1 MGRSAKLV
9 KVKVGKQ
16 LYWSTSSGGKRAYFG
31 NCKEVSRKDAE
42 QAFISHRQGLLT
54 GAPPSFDEITVGE
67 LCERYLEWSLEYL
80 EEQNCQMKKS
90 CLSQWCNHKVGSG
103 ATRFS
108 ALFGWGKFIGDQPA
122 TKVTSEHLDD
132 FIAARRKDFRLV
144 GISAAQLAKVKR
156 CMSIGPAEGKVD
168 LNSAIKARLLEIKG
182 IGDNFANKILANR
195 PFKSVDDLDDLFR
208 DKAQPIGPTMLA
220 ALQTQVMAAW
230 RWAVEVGRILPPN
243 CQPFR
248 GVRKVKI
255 DQPLKLESDLPTIK
269 EVAALFRVAD
279 SDFIPGFGDLL
290 RCYYA
295 IGPRTGELAR
305 IRVCD
310 VEFGKQQVT
319 LIKHKRSTTMTTPKA
334 RTLTLN
340 DETVR
345 ILRRL
350 CHGKGPQDVVFTQAN
365 GKPWTTDRLDKSFQK
380 VREAAGVRDALT
392 IYSFRHLW
400 VSDQL
405 QADTETVLIADM
417 AGTSIR
423 QIERT
428 YGHIRTEHKAE
439 AQRRLDALRARKQA
453 G

>member
-16 LYWSTSSGGKRAYFG
+16 LYWATSSGGKRVYFG
-31 NCKEVSRKDAE
+31 NCKEVARKDAE
-42 QAFISHRQGLLT
+42 QAFLNHRQGLLS
-54 GAPPSFDEITVGE
+54 GAPSFDEITVGE
-67 LCERYLEWSLEYL
+67 LCERYLEWALEYL
-80 EEQNCQMKKS
+80 AHQNCQMKKS
-90 CLSQWCNHKVGSG
+90 CLSQWCDHKVGSG

-108 ALFGWGKFIGDQPA
+108 ALFGAGNYIGDQPA
-122 TKVTSEHLDD
+122 TKITSQHLED
-132 FIAARRKDFRLV
+132 FIAARRGDFRLV
-144 GISAAQLAKVKR
+144 GISAGKLAKVKR
-156 CMSIGPAEGKVD
+156 CVSIGSAEGKVD
-168 LNSAIKARLLEIKG
+168 LNSAIKARLLEIRG
-182 IGDNFANKILANR
+182 IGDNFANKIIANR
-195 PFKSVDDLDDLFR
+195 PFKSVDDLDELFR
-208 DKAQPIGPTMLA
+208 DKSQPIGSTMLA

-230 RWAVEVGRILPPN
+230 RWGVEVGKILPPN
-243 CQPFR
+243 CLPFR

-255 DQPLKLESDLPTIK
+255 NQPLKLESDLPTIS
-269 EVAALFRVAD
+269 EVAKLIKVAD
-279 SDFIPGFGDLL
+279 SGLIPGFVDLL

-310 VEFGKQQVT
+310 VEFDKQQVT

-340 DETVR
+340 EETME
-345 ILRRL
+345 ILKGL
-350 CHGKGPQDVVFTQAN
+350 CEGKGQQDAVFTQAN
-365 GKPWTTDRLDKSFQK
+365 GKPWTTDRLDKAFKK
-380 VREAAGVRDALT
+380 VRDAAGVRDSLT
-392 IYSFRHLW
+392 LYSFRHLW

-428 YGHIRTEHKAE
+428 YGHIRTEHKRE
-439 AQRRLDALRARKQA
+439 AQQRMDELRAKRA
-453 G
+453 S